1 MEQMQLHNQ
10 LAVLQYLNPS
20 SSACSDYGLQ
30 YGLHSI
36 KELSVFIRSFLM
48 WLVLCL
54 ASLSASASTT
64 EQSIY
69 LYRSALTAQF
79 VQPGDASHNDAVAI
93 WQKYLRKY
101 RKDFQLVD
109 RAQLLAKLKPGV
121 LVLPSTHVLDS
132 VERDA
137 IKNFAAAGGSLLAT
151 GATGSRDVTNQFVG
165 YGFLDSLF
173 KVKVR
178 GTYKAGNEWFMMPF
192 GDGPITWS
200 LPAGRRMYIGDDL
213 RGILRIESDNLA
225 AVLMNW
231 MRAKDDAG
239 PNGAIAFHES
249 DSHRGVFFAFPEGAM
264 GFHSPAEISQLLD
277 NVIAWLRREPKLFK
291 SAWPDGYI
299 AAHLMEMDTE
309 DKFFS
314 APHFADHLE
323 KIGVRGTFY
332 CLTSEAIKYPQIVK
346 DLLARGHEIAYHAD
360 THVGFKGEDPATQD
374 KRMRAMKKQMQ
385 SILGDSLGVATG
397 FRAPTEGYDTI
408 TEVLLRKHGILH
420 HAADPSSHEDRL
432 PFFSASEPG
441 VGPEQAL
448 VVLPR
453 TQYDDV
459 NFKRF
464 GYSVAQVQE
473 TMTYDLDLIVKGG
486 AFGLL
491 SVHTQNYVD
500 GGLMKD
506 SMSKYVDTVASYKD
520 RLWIARGDQ
529 IASWWRKRHRVT
541 VKQSAAK
548 TGSMALQISVKSPG
562 DVDGLTVFVTNPA
575 RNRLPLILAI
585 GEKTVHVQ
593 IKQVDSYRTALIFGK
608 LAVGE
613 YHYAVRFP

>member
-1 MEQMQLHNQ
+1 M
-10 LAVLQYLNPS
+10 
-20 SSACSDYGLQ
+20 
-30 YGLHSI
+30 
-36 KELSVFIRSFLM
+36 FIRSFLM
-48 WLVLCL
+48 WLMLCL
-54 ASLSASASTT
+54 PLLSASASTT

-79 VQPGDASHNDAVAI
+79 VKPGDASHNDAVAI

-101 RKDFQLVD
+101 RKNFQIVE
-109 RAQLLAKLKPGV
+109 RGQLLAKLKPGV

-132 VERDA
+132 AEREA
-137 IKNFAAAGGSLLAT
+137 IKDFAASGGSLLAT
-151 GATGSRDVTNQFVG
+151 GAAGSRDVTNQFVG
-165 YGFLDSLF
+165 YEFLDSLF
-173 KVKVR
+173 NVKVR
-178 GTYKAGNEWFMMPF
+178 GTYKADTEWFMMPF

-200 LPAGRRMYIGDDL
+200 LPAGRRMYLGDNL
-213 RGILRIESDNLA
+213 TGFLRIESDNLA

-249 DSHRGVFFAFPEGAM
+249 DSHRSVFFAFPEGAM
-264 GFHSPAEISQLLD
+264 GYHSPTDITSLLD

-314 APHFADHLE
+314 APNFADHLE
-323 KIGVRGTFY
+323 KIGARGTFY

-360 THVGFKGEDPATQD
+360 IHVGFKGEDPATQD
-374 KRMRAMKKQMQ
+374 KRMLAMKTQMR
-385 SILGDSLGVATG
+385 SILGDLSGVATG
-397 FRAPTEGYDTI
+397 FRAPTEGYDTT

-420 HAADPSSHEDRL
+420 HAADPSSHDDRL

-464 GYSVAQVQE
+464 RYDISQAQE
-473 TMTYDLDLIVKGG
+473 TMAHDLDLVVQGG

-500 GGLMKD
+500 GGLMKE
-506 SMSKYVDTVASYKD
+506 SMSKYVDKVASYKD
-520 RLWIARGDQ
+520 QLWVARGDQ
-529 IASWWRKRHRVT
+529 IASWWRKRNRVT
-541 VKQSAAK
+541 VKQSSREI
-548 TGSMALQISVKSPG
+548 GSMALQVLVDSPG
-562 DVDGLTVFVTNPA
+562 DVDGLTVFLTSPTK
-575 RNRLPLILAI
+575 NRLPIIFAA
-585 GEKTVHVQ
+585 GEKTVNVQ
-593 IKQVDSYRTALIFGK
+593 IKPVDSYRTALVFGK
-608 LAVGE
+608 LAAGE
-613 YHYAVRFP
+613 YHYSVRFP